1 MTQATA
7 KVLDPRAA
15 GARRLEGR
23 IAIITG
29 AGQGHGR
36 ATARRMAQEGAK
48 VMIAERFEPGAQRTR
63 DELRDFGTE
72 VEYILG
78 DMQNPDFAKEL
89 MKATKDRFG
98 RIDILV
104 NNVGGAQGGGGMGWE
119 QTPENLE
126 ANIRNSLHTCLW
138 GCWAVLPY
146 MIEQRSGSI
155 INFGSHAVRGM
166 GRLGYAAAKGGVMA
180 ITTSLAL
187 EAAPY
192 NVRLNCV
199 VPHNSTRPEGDT
211 LVARGGGV
219 PTAPRPSAPPP
230 GEFTQAATLTPI
242 PLNRPGSPEEIASVV
257 TFLASD
263 DASFTTAEVICCGG
277 GAFCG
282 L

>member
-1 MTQATA
+1 MAEATTL

-15 GARRLEGR
+15 GARRLEGK
-23 IAIITG
+23 IAVITG

-36 ATARRMAQEGAK
+36 ATARRMAQEGASI
-48 VMIAERFEPGAQRTR
+48 MIVERFEDGAKRTR
-63 DELRDFGTE
+63 DELREFGTE
-72 VEYILG
+72 SEFILG
-78 DMQNPDFAKEL
+78 NMQQAEFAKAAMAE
-89 MKATKDRFG
+89 AASRFG

-104 NNVGGAQGGGGMGWE
+104 NNVGGAFGPGGMGWT

-146 MIEQRSGSI
+146 MVEQQSGSI
-155 INFGSHAVRGM
+155 VNFGSHAPRGM

-187 EAAPY
+187 EAAPF
-192 NVRLNCV
+192 NVRVNAV
-199 VPHNSTRPEGDT
+199 VPHVSTRGEGDT
-211 LVARGGGV
+211 LVSRIPGQPVGEGARCGGNING
-219 PTAPRPSAPPP
+219 PNMTY
-230 GEFTQAATLTPI
+230 I
-242 PLNRPGSPEEIASVV
+242 PLQRPGTPEEVAAAV

-263 DASFTTAEVICCGG
+263 DASFTTGDIICVGG
-277 GAFCG
+277 GAFCR